1 VGKKIDLMI
10 FFITNQETL
19 TYEITILTLVLEREK
34 QGKAELIMTGNLF
47 WESGWPRK
55 P

>member
-1 VGKKIDLMI
+1 MM

-19 TYEITILTLVLEREK
+19 TYEITILALVLKREK
-34 QGKAELIMTGNLF
+34 QRQAEVIMTGNLF